1 MRRTYVDLFECLSET
16 EKKQSKLRGVIS
28 AAIESKRIEMGL
40 TQKEFAEELG
50 VSQGMISKLESTE
63 YNISVD
69 KLVEIFETLKI
80 DYSISVGQK
89 SCISNTQVQFGGETF
104 FYNGFTSLKIKN
116 GLSNLKIA

>member
-1 MRRTYVDLFECLSET
+1 MKKAYVDLFECLSET

-28 AAIESKRIEMGL
+28 AAIESKRFELGL

-63 YNISVD
+63 YNITVD
-69 KLVEIFETLKI
+69 KLVEIFETLEI
-80 DYSISVGQK
+80 DYSISISQK
-89 SCISNTQVQFGGETF
+89 NCISSTQVQFGGEKF
-104 FYNGFTSLKIKN
+104 FYNGFTSPKIKN